1 VVLVDH
7 ATEDLSSPYRRVDG
21 DERGWVVV
29 GWVLV
34 EALVRAMVIEMALV
48 FGEHRRGVPFVVDQ
62 HPVGA
67 LGPDAA
73 DESFRVTVGRRR
85 QLHLIWAIDADGCG

>member
-21 DERGWVVV
+21 DDRGWVVV

-34 EALVRAMVIEMALV
+34 EALVRPVVVEMALV
-48 FGEHRRGVPFVVDQ
+48 FAEHGTGVSFVVDQ

-67 LGPDAA
+67 LGPDAG
-73 DESFRVTVGRRR
+73 DEAFGVVPAGKVIRPGQNRSQPGN
-85 QLHLIWAIDADGCG
+85 